1 MDNSKKISGSE
12 SPNIGDTG
20 NVSMDDFK
28 KAYGEDFSKT
38 IDIDTWRIGEN
49 LAELYPLIEKELTQ
63 AKKDELKTHQTFRE
77 VVFPKIKEKALVPY
91 AGLNKDVKDEE
102 TIKKAHRGLLFN
114 GAVTACGSVS
124 SIYNSVPISIT
135 QIGVCLVNYQGQ
147 HGSYSHRLFRRDLRY
162 KNDDPIKEAID
173 LIEKRRSD
181 EEANNKRERLSDIA
195 VRGIKTYAERSIL
208 LEKSESKWILGNG
221 SPIPNEL
228 MRGFWS
234 SQKPM
239 KEKSIALMRRMIL
252 EHKHFVYIQDCVR
265 NPQLWTFGNALNP
278 FEYLIIDTIKD
289 DLERRLATGG
299 MRSEFLA
306 DYTKMVAD
314 VGDKIAVGLYRVSKH
329 SPPHIFYCH
338 IDSIP
343 MAALIAMADSALQLH
358 AGSPMLLDLA
368 GNICKTA
375 FNQGDFIAAIEQAY
389 AKADVTIPANS

>member
-12 SPNIGDTG
+12 SPSIGDTG

-299 MRSEFLA
+299 MRGEFLA

-314 VGDKIAVGLYRVSKH
+314 VGDKIAVGIYRVSKH
-329 SPPHIFYCH
+329 SSPHIFYCH
-338 IDSIP
+338 VDSIP
-343 MAALIAMADSALQLH
+343 IAALIAMADSALQLH

-389 AKADVTIPANS
+389 AKADVIIPVNS

>member
-20 NVSMDDFK
+20 DVSMDDFK

-162 KNDDPIKEAID
+162 KNDDPIKEALD

-221 SPIPNEL
+221 SPIPN
-228 MRGFWS
+228 
-234 SQKPM
+234 
-239 KEKSIALMRRMIL
+239 
-252 EHKHFVYIQDCVR
+252 
-265 NPQLWTFGNALNP
+265 
-278 FEYLIIDTIKD
+278 
-289 DLERRLATGG
+289 
-299 MRSEFLA
+299 
-306 DYTKMVAD
+306 
-314 VGDKIAVGLYRVSKH
+314 
-329 SPPHIFYCH
+329 
-338 IDSIP
+338 
-343 MAALIAMADSALQLH
+343 
-358 AGSPMLLDLA
+358 
-368 GNICKTA
+368 
-375 FNQGDFIAAIEQAY
+375 
-389 AKADVTIPANS
+389 

>member
-1 MDNSKKISGSE
+1 MDNLEKISGSE
-12 SPNIGDTG
+12 SPNTGDTG

-63 AKKDELKTHQTFRE
+63 AKRDELKTHQTFRE
-77 VVFPKIKEKALVPY
+77 VVFPKIKEKALVPH

-181 EEANNKRERLSDIA
+181 EDSNNKRERLSDIA

-239 KEKSIALMRRMIL
+239 KEKSISLMRRMIL

-299 MRSEFLA
+299 MRGEFLA

-314 VGDKIAVGLYRVSKH
+314 VGDKIAVGIYRVSKH

-343 MAALIAMADSALQLH
+343 IAALIAMADSALQLH

-389 AKADVTIPANS
+389 AKADATNHNNL